1 MNHKVQEKQMQNPTS
16 DGKTR
21 TPGQAEADY
30 MESSFVEENQVVL
43 VNKLNVSAVC
53 S

>member
-1 MNHKVQEKQMQNPTS
+1 MQNPTS

-53 S
+53 SWSKDTTVF